1 MKNIGRDK
9 NHTWYSRTSNRIDW
23 KSVAPNSKLRQ
34 DLNKNN
40 WTACFHMET
49 NSTKIQCIENE
60 EELFCVFFLF
70 LNHSSTRSTF
80 LSLLLEQGVHWRWV
94 HNAFTEVGFW
104 TSLWRS
110 GYHVWTQ
117 KAVREL
123 FPNGLH
129 PNTHATISKTE
140 HVQLLGFLHYPHK
153 LCLCDTLNGYI

>member
-60 EELFCVFFLF
+60 EERFLCVFFLFLF
-70 LNHSSTRSTF
+70 LNHSSTRANVPIIAFGTRG
-80 LSLLLEQGVHWRWV
+80 SLEVNSHAVTDRRVLDFIMTIWIPCMNTEGLQRALLWESSPKNTRHNFKNRTCITVGVFYITLIRSVCVV
-94 HNAFTEVGFW
+94 H
-104 TSLWRS
+104 
-110 GYHVWTQ
+110 
-117 KAVREL
+117 
-123 FPNGLH
+123 
-129 PNTHATISKTE
+129 
-140 HVQLLGFLHYPHK
+140 
-153 LCLCDTLNGYI
+153 